1 MTSTL
6 QKFYEGRVVLVTGGS
21 GFLGRVLLLK
31 LLKSCPNIKGI
42 IVFLRKKHGQSCQER
57 LFQILSSSEFSAVP
71 KESLV
76 KVSPIEADIEK
87 EGLGLSSK
95 DREFLLTSRISVV
108 FHIAASVTLHEP
120 LNVAIKI
127 NTLPVLEVTRLCEE
141 MAQIEVIRPNHKSKH
156 FPTLSKYQQFME
168 DCVSAYSQCPNSE
181 IKEEVYP
188 MPVDNGQIFDGKML
202 DEEIAMKVWKNGQW
216 PNTYTLSKALAEEM
230 IQKISGRLSVA
241 IFRPSMVINA
251 WKEPNPGWIN
261 NIQTVTR
268 ILRGVYLGRTRVG
281 RFNDGKVADLVPV
294 DMCVNAMI
302 AIAWETATSNHRGQ
316 TKVYNFVSGAQ
327 NPITW
332 KEYWSICVQ
341 KIIENPTAHA
351 QWYLFYVTITLWPV
365 YFSLWLCLELIP
377 AFLIQGLQYCTF
389 GPKRAVKDA
398 FESLQY
404 TKFVNYFGVN
414 GWMHQDKNVR
424 SLLSKLTPEDRDIF
438 SFDIKQINWNKY
450 LENCVMGVRIYI
462 LKDDLSTVPQA
473 RKRYK

>member
-1 MTSTL
+1 MMSTL

-108 FHIAASVTLHEP
+108 FHIAASVRLNEP
-120 LNVAIKI
+120 LDVAIKT
-127 NTLPVLEVTRLCEE
+127 NTLPVLEVTQLCEE
-141 MAQIEVIRPNHKSKH
+141 MAQIEALV
-156 FPTLSKYQQFME
+156 Y
-168 DCVSAYSQCPNSE
+168 VSTAYSQCPNSE

-202 DEEIAMKVWKNGQW
+202 DEEIAMKCTYRKNGQW

-230 IQKISGRLSVA
+230 IQKINGRLSVA
-241 IFRPSMVINA
+241 IFRPSIVINA

-281 RFNDGKVADLVPV
+281 RFSDGKVADLVPV

-302 AIAWETATSNHRGQ
+302 ATAWETATSNHRGQ

-351 QWYLFYVTITLWPV
+351 QWYLFYVTIPLWPV

-377 AFLIQGLQYCTF
+377 AFLIQGLHYCTF
-389 GPKRAVKDA
+389 GPKRSVKDA
-398 FESLQY
+398 FASLQY
-404 TKFVNYFGVN
+404 TTIVGYFSVN
-414 GWMHQDKNVR
+414 GWMYQDKNMR
-424 SLLSKLTPEDRDIF
+424 SLLAKLTPEDRDIF

-473 RKRYK
+473 RKRYKM